1 MKFNRFFAFL
11 AAASM
16 IALAASCNKEP
27 QPEPEPEPE
36 PVVKSDACKLTALS
50 LEAAGQSIEGFV
62 YEEDKVVEVA
72 YMPDQY
78 AGLANATAKLTV
90 SDKATVSPDPTVA
103 ADYTVEGGVKFTV
116 TAEDGEHK
124 AVYTVVLKE
133 AEFNVKCQ
141 LVWQKTYGDL
151 GVGTASFSQSNVG
164 FSGTN
169 FVTRNLEV
177 LDLTGAKVGT
187 LNVEGVAAA
196 GEEGFGL
203 ACVTNDHAGHLVAS
217 VAVTADD
224 KPAPNSDSVVK
235 SYIYV
240 WKNGW
245 DKAPEQFYYTDEGN
259 VTLYM
264 SAGGDL
270 TADGIINVISPGR
283 GATTMFHTFYTTAG
297 AEGYQWAAFNTQ
309 YVSNDG
315 NWGQMVSPATGKIS
329 GDFVVCDSQGNNNGM
344 MYYVRHGY
352 EDLGADVALNGT
364 VLDDALAEGGGSNQ
378 YGNYSIGHA
387 RAFTLNGT
395 AYVVACS
402 SGWPCTYV
410 TIQTLNPEDENH
422 YLLRTQVLATP
433 APVPCSAYCF
443 DESTGKAY
451 VLVSAQS
458 ESPMMALYEII
469 TEIL

>member
-217 VAVTADD
+217 VGVTADG

-297 AEGYQWAAFNTQ
+297 AEGYQDRK
-309 YVSNDG
+309 S
-315 NWGQMVSPATGKIS
+315 
-329 GDFVVCDSQGNNNGM
+329 VV
-344 MYYVRHGY
+344 
-352 EDLGADVALNGT
+352 
-364 VLDDALAEGGGSNQ
+364 
-378 YGNYSIGHA
+378 
-387 RAFTLNGT
+387 
-395 AYVVACS
+395 
-402 SGWPCTYV
+402 
-410 TIQTLNPEDENH
+410 
-422 YLLRTQVLATP
+422 
-433 APVPCSAYCF
+433 
-443 DESTGKAY
+443 
-451 VLVSAQS
+451 
-458 ESPMMALYEII
+458 
-469 TEIL
+469 